1 MKLINNRLETH
12 NSSVHFF
19 KEFRRISNNSVIRI
33 KKRKKSGQ
41 VLMYFVEKRHFKWK
55 LSLKN
60 LAALFDIRT
69 FKGRSISV
77 FCKINLAEPF
87 YKELFFWRYHEF
99 LQNFNLFYKLFQNFL
114 PFKLKLFVSNNL
126 SHWNFFSACKKWI
139 LRKIRTR
146 KKHETCNTGSV

>member
-1 MKLINNRLETH
+1 MKLTTAWRPTTALFISLKNSREFQTIRQLLRLL
-12 NSSVHFF
+12 
-19 KEFRRISNNSVIRI
+19 
-33 KKRKKSGQ
+33 KKKKSGQ

-99 LQNFNLFYKLFQNFL
+99 LQNFNLFYNLVQNFL
-114 PFKLKLFVSNNL
+114 PFKLKVKLFASNDL
-126 SHWNFFSACKKWI
+126 SH
-139 LRKIRTR
+139 
-146 KKHETCNTGSV
+146 